1 MTPEQ
6 VRGLGDAMA
15 RAQVA
20 QDELDVLN
28 RTAAE
33 LATIKAAAYRALKVE
48 LGSWAEVGRAMGV
61 TRQAAQRTG
70 TTHAD

>member
-20 QDELDVLN
+20 QDELDTLN

-33 LATIKAAAYRALKVE
+33 LATIKADAYRALKVE
-48 LGSWAEVGRAMGV
+48 LGTWTEVGKAMGV

-70 TTHAD
+70 AGHAN